1 MSDDLVERFISA
13 STRRLA
19 AIERNDTRSANRE
32 FIKVSKMRA
41 EFWVLP
47 DHGASLLR
55 QLLEVPNEQ
64 ARATAAIYLLP
75 LDEARALNTLR
86 DLLENARNPEIRM
99 SASNSLDLWPKGQMD
114 FLKIPP
120 A

>member
-86 DLLENARNPEIRM
+86 DLLE
-99 SASNSLDLWPKGQMD
+99 
-114 FLKIPP
+114 
-120 A
+120 